1 MKQQKKIQI
10 SQNQIE
16 TALQTTQKNRFTY
29 TIIFLSILFLQGLGG
44 FSSVSA
50 IPLYFY
56 ETRYLC
62 KEGNIFSN
70 NCERNFLCSKSTIF
84 NRDYKLD
91 TNNLISLTSFISRY
105 DIFCNNK
112 KIVFLSTCFFIGG
125 VIGTIIY
132 PFIYNFFGLLN
143 TILSS
148 CLLYIFSSILLYP
161 NFSYSIG
168 SISYILNTISLVL
181 FLLGPPQ
188 YISECTSPSNRVYFF
203 LFYFLSVPL
212 SGLLSTLI
220 AYKTRDIKYIFLIS
234 SIICLLGL
242 ILGKIYLIES
252 PRTCYIREKYDDF
265 ILNCEYISKI
275 NNSQIEFNLWKEK
288 NISKDN
294 KEDFNEKKK
303 IENEIRLKKE
313 FGNINYITIWKIPSQ
328 VKLLLLFCIASFIA
342 NYGLLL
348 VQLEIKKQ
356 SHFYKS
362 LIIAFCSDIIGFLI
376 GSIILEQLL
385 KRKTS
390 FILINL
396 LSSISYLLSSLYYY
410 DHYVKMFI
418 LMRICTYALLMN
430 YNIFNFEIFPT
441 FTKPVAVSINRIF
454 SRGFNLWTPAL
465 MISAPKVGYVL
476 GVLFTIINVLLTLA
490 FSPEETKN
498 KALKEYPK
506 ELIGYFESHKNDD
519 DKFIYGDEYEKLKKS
534 GEDDYN
540 NFNEK

>member
-1 MKQQKKIQI
+1 MKQQKIQI

-16 TALQTTQKNRFTY
+16 TALETTKKNRFTY
-29 TIIFLSILFLQGLGG
+29 TIIFLSILFIQGLGG
-44 FSSVSA
+44 FSSLSA

-112 KIVFLSTCFFIGG
+112 KIVFLSTCYFIGG

-132 PFIYNFFGLLN
+132 PFIYNFLGLLN
-143 TILSS
+143 TILCS

-188 YISECTSPSNRVYFF
+188 YISECSPPNDRVYFF
-203 LFYFLSVPL
+203 LFYFISLPL

-220 AYKTRDIKYIFLIS
+220 AYKTHDIKYIFLVS

-242 ILGKIYLIES
+242 IFGKIYLVDS

-265 ILNCEYISKI
+265 ILNCEYIAKI

-288 NISKDN
+288 NISKEK
-294 KEDFNEKKK
+294 KEDYTEKKK
-303 IENEIRLKKE
+303 NDNEIKLKKD
-313 FGNINYITIWKIPSQ
+313 FGNINYLTIWKLPSQ
-328 VKLLLLFCIASFIA
+328 VKLLLLFCIASFTA

-362 LIIAFCSDIIGFLI
+362 LIIAFCSDIIGFI
-376 GSIILEQLL
+376 FGSIIFEIPLL

-396 LSSISYLLSSLYYY
+396 LTSISYLLTSLYYY
-410 DHYVKMFI
+410 DHYIKMFI
-418 LMRICTYALLMN
+418 LMRICAYALLMN
-430 YNIFNFEIFPT
+430 YNILNFEVFPT

-506 ELIGYFESHKNDD
+506 ELIGILDSHKNDD
-519 DKFIYGDEYEKLKKS
+519 EKFIYGDEYEKLKKS
-534 GEDDYN
+534 EEYDNDN
-540 NFNEK
+540 